1 MLSQG
6 NDLPLH
12 ARASTDKRRHCRDD
26 FVQCHVRLLDRQCR
40 LSKMLG
46 LQASGEKRSPPT
58 TAQARQQKQWCLSM
72 NYFFRIY

>member
-26 FVQCHVRLLDRQCR
+26 FVQCHVRLLDRQCP

-46 LQASGEKRSPPT
+46 LQASGEKRSPLAADT
-58 TAQARQQKQWCLSM
+58 CTGSSTKTMVSIHELL
-72 NYFFRIY
+72 F